1 MGIQR
6 DSRERERVFDI
17 IRDAWKGEI
26 FSRDRVLQR
35 SLGDL

>member
-6 DSRERERVFDI
+6 DSRERERVLDF

-26 FSRDRVLQR
+26 FLRDRVLQR
-35 SLGDL
+35 GLGDL